1 MRKVL
6 VVTAT
11 AGILFAG
18 CGVTGKPVGL
28 LYTDVT
34 TPELLTH
41 SSGSNKEGKTS
52 CKSILSL
59 VAIGDCSIAT
69 AAKNGGI
76 TQVQSVDTRVD
87 SILGIINSY
96 TTIVKGN

>member
-1 MRKVL
+1 MTKILSVAAL
-6 VVTAT
+6 AAILFSGCASSTPTGALFTGVKLPVSGNQGASGNKTGEASCMSLL
-11 AGILFAG
+11 GILA
-18 CGVTGKPVGL
+18 T
-28 LYTDVT
+28 
-34 TPELLTH
+34 
-41 SSGSNKEGKTS
+41 
-52 CKSILSL
+52 
-59 VAIGDCSIAT
+59 GDCSVST